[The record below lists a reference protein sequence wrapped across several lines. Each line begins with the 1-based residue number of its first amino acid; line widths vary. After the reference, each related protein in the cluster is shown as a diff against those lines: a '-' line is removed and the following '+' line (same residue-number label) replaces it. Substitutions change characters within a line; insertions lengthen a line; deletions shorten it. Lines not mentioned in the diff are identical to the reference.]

1 MGDGEGNTNVEHTAK
16 SEPAEVAVDVESSQT
31 DSDPPA
37 QYLTSLRLHL
47 VTAAITS
54 DIGGQDKVYWIIASY
69 MIGYV
74 GVLVISA
81 KFSDIFGRKSC
92 LLAAVLIFIVFSG
105 ACGGSQTIEQLIVFR
120 AFQGVGGAG
129 NYSLCAAVVLEL
141 VPPEKYASYTSG
153 MSVVCAIS
161 LLLGPIFGGAISESA
176 WRWVFLLNVPPAAL
190 AGLVLIFTLPNR
202 FPRHNQ
208 PKNATHFSIRQSLT
222 DTFRKVDLLGSCLLL
237 IATVC
242 LVAPLEEANREF
254 AWRSA
259 FTIVMLVIS
268 GLAWIIFLL
277 WERRVTQSSGPTE
290 PVFPWRFVQNR
301 VWMGML
307 LNSICLGGTWFVA
320 IFQLPQRFQFVN
332 GLSPLQAGI
341 RFIPFTVAAPVGSV
355 LAPVVAKIFKIPLV
369 YLVLVASLIQMVAY
383 ALLGTLSESVHMAA
397 AQYGYQVLAGF
408 GCGINITLLILMTP
422 FTVEERDKAVAM
434 GAVAQFRVMGG
445 AICLAIVT
453 AASQGYLQSHLS
465 NLLDPQQVHDIL
477 NSTDALGEF
486 SAVTQEAIRKTYSG
500 RYNLQMKILIELAG
514 GQVLSTT
521 LMWKK
526 KQLTV

>member
-1 MGDGEGNTNVEHTAK
+1 MGNSKDAADAEHETKTEPVEV
-16 SEPAEVAVDVESSQT
+16 PVDVESSQT
-31 DSDPPA
+31 DPDPPG
-37 QYLTSLRLHL
+37 QYLTGLRLHL
-47 VTAAITS
+47 VTAALCMCLFLTNLEIPIVVTSIVSITS

-74 GVLVISA
+74 
-81 KFSDIFGRKSC
+81 
-92 LLAAVLIFIVFSG
+92 VLIFIVFSG
-105 ACGGSQTIEQLIVFR
+105 ACGGSQNIEQLIVFR

-153 MSVVCAIS
+153 MSVVYAIS

-176 WRWVFLLNVPPAAL
+176 WRWVFLL
-190 AGLVLIFTLPNR
+190 
-202 FPRHNQ
+202 
-208 PKNATHFSIRQSLT
+208 K
-222 DTFRKVDLLGSCLLL
+222 
-237 IATVC
+237 
-242 LVAPLEEANREF
+242 
-254 AWRSA
+254 
-259 FTIVMLVIS
+259 
-268 GLAWIIFLL
+268 
-277 WERRVTQSSGPTE
+277 
-290 PVFPWRFVQNR
+290 
-301 VWMGML
+301 
-307 LNSICLGGTWFVA
+307 NSICLGGTWFVA

-355 LAPVVAKIFKIPLV
+355 LAPVLAKIFKLPLV
-369 YLVLVASLIQMVAY
+369 YLVLVASLIQVVAY

-465 NLLDPQQVHDIL
+465 HLLNSQQVHDIL
-477 NSTDALGEF
+477 NSTDALSEF
-486 SAVTQEAIRKTYSG
+486 SEATQEAIRATYSG
-500 RYNLQMKILIELAG
+500 SYNLQMKILIAFAG
-514 GQVLSTT
+514 GQVLSTAC
-521 LMWKK
+521 MWKRN
-526 KQLTV
+526 QLTV